1 MLKKLSQAPSPF
13 KTLAV
18 VCLSYFLFAMQQP
31 TRCQTES
38 KHGMAVSP
46 LLLLLKHVQVILDDD
61 SFAGETM
68 KCMNQMFS
76 QRLKT
81 IAWQQMGAGK
91 H

>member
-1 MLKKLSQAPSPF
+1 
-13 KTLAV
+13 
-18 VCLSYFLFAMQQP
+18 
-31 TRCQTES
+31 
-38 KHGMAVSP
+38 MAVSP

-68 KCMNQMFS
+68 KRMNQMFS